1 MICPRCE
8 TSVRP
13 GKSDNTQFHL
23 VEGNCVFASSPC
35 CCVLACAGVVLCR
48 IAAVMALLLTPV
60 KKKHADVYPVLFSR
74 TIFFFFFV
82 VHCAVLSLC
91 SVLLVKLWWCPCN
104 VMKKKH
110 SDIPVYPVL
119 FLQYSSAPVCLFTVV
134 HVLLCRCALQRDG
147 GSLLHRP

>member
-74 TIFFFFFV
+74 TIFFFFF
-82 VHCAVLSLC
+82 CRSLC
-91 SVLLVKLWWCPCN
+91 CTVVVLCPIGE
-104 VMKKKH
+104 VMVVPLQRYEKKTLGYTG
-110 SDIPVYPVL
+110 IPCFV
-119 FLQYSSAPVCLFTVV
+119 FTVLERTSV
-134 HVLLCRCALQRDG
+134 FVYCSSCASMSLC
-147 GSLLHRP
+147 PPT